1 MSFRFKKLTISK
13 NDAKHLIS
21 IFVPNPETKDK
32 FKLVKSE
39 STSPDKAIQE
49 FSFENRRSPS
59 CAEIGQAVGLAKSS
73 VYRYLTSM
81 DEMGILLHTDALK
94 TQMILKHGA

>member
-13 NDAKHLIS
+13 KDAKHLIS
-21 IFVPNPETKDK
+21 IYVPNPESKDK

-49 FSFENRRSPS
+49 FSFENKEHLIAFR
-59 CAEIGQAVGLAKSS
+59 E
-73 VYRYLTSM
+73 
-81 DEMGILLHTDALK
+81 ALNK
-94 TQMILKHGA
+94 LVL

>member
-49 FSFENRRSPS
+49 FSFENKEQLIAFR
-59 CAEIGQAVGLAKSS
+59 E
-73 VYRYLTSM
+73 
-81 DEMGILLHTDALK
+81 ALNK
-94 TQMILKHGA
+94 LVL